1 MNYSNIRIV
10 NQPFN
15 PALGWT
21 TINQGP
27 NSIQIPSRPPF
38 YGPSIGNNM
47 PSSGGSQPSGSQ
59 MMPTTPAP
67 NFTPQKNQNQF
78 STFAIDAGS
87 ISGCLGIY
95 LAITFK
101 SRILALF
108 NVCRS
113 QKYCWF

>member
-27 NSIQIPSRPPF
+27 NSIQISSRPPF

-59 MMPTTPAP
+59 MMPTTSSKFYAS
-67 NFTPQKNQNQF
+67 KK
-78 STFAIDAGS
+78 SKS
-87 ISGCLGIY
+87 I
-95 LAITFK
+95 
-101 SRILALF
+101 
-108 NVCRS
+108 
-113 QKYCWF
+113 